1 MSDPQW
7 PDLSSL
13 YPGGGQQS
21 QDPSAPY
28 YNPQQG
34 ASRSG
39 TRPSQPMSPY
49 GSPDEASQYGQQ
61 GQYGQY
67 AQPSQYGQSQQSG
80 QYGRQSQS
88 GQYGQYGEYGQY
100 GQQQPSQAP
109 NPYGQPG
116 YQTGAGYPG
125 GPYEQPGAP
134 AYPASPYGQPAAPS
148 QPMYP
153 YPPDDPT
160 MQSTPFSRP
169 LAPAPSQPLYPYGQ
183 PGAPSQSLAPYGE
196 FGPPSRGLAPVGAP
210 AKRKRSLTWL
220 WITLG
225 VLVVLLAAGGG
236 GAVYVVGQ
244 LAAPATAAK
253 TFCNDLKAQGYDAA
267 YSMLSSALRTQY
279 THDQF
284 VQGSQALDQIEGQ
297 VTACQP
303 STSGGGYHYSFGA
316 NTASVAASIS
326 RNKETTSLTGTLRLK
341 SEGGSWKVSGIDTS
355 LLGVNL
361 GALQTANTFCSALQ
375 NKDYATATGLFDSS
389 LHVAQADWATWDQI
403 GGAIKSCALQ
413 GLGTGNTDSAA
424 SFEIAVARANS
435 GSQTGALA
443 LALESGAWKV
453 SKLDSGLLGPDLGPL
468 KVGNQFC
475 QDILKGDFGSAFG
488 LLSSGLQ
495 QAVGSKDKV
504 AQAFALP
511 AGVYFS
517 NCTAKLSTYKVSGS
531 SGGYD
536 STLVLSNGS
545 QTADVTMSLSF
556 VQDSS
561 GWKVDDW
568 SFSLS

>member
-7 PDLSSL
+7 PDLSSP
-13 YPGGGQQS
+13 YSGGGQQS
-21 QDPSAPY
+21 QDPAAPY

-34 ASRSG
+34 VSSYG
-39 TRPSQPMSPY
+39 TRPSRPMSPY
-49 GSPDEASQYGQQ
+49 GAPDDASQYGQLGQQ

-67 AQPSQYGQSQQSG
+67 GQQGQSG
-80 QYGRQSQS
+80 QSGQS
-88 GQYGQYGEYGQY
+88 GQYGQYGDYGQY
-100 GQQQPSQAP
+100 GQQPPSQSP
-109 NPYGQPG
+109 N
-116 YQTGAGYPG
+116 
-125 GPYEQPGAP
+125 PYEQPGAP
-134 AYPASPYGQPAAPS
+134 AYPTGPYGQPAAPS

-153 YPPDDPT
+153 YPTNDPT
-160 MQSTPFSRP
+160 VQSTPFSRP
-169 LAPAPSQPLYPYGQ
+169 LAPSQPLYPYGQ
-183 PGAPSQSLAPYGE
+183 PAAPYGE
-196 FGPPSRGLAPVGAP
+196 FGPQSRGLVPAGTP

-225 VLVVLLAAGGG
+225 ALVVLLAAGGG

-244 LAAPATAAK
+244 LAAPAKTA
-253 TFCNDLKAQGYDAA
+253 TQFCNDLKAQSYDAA
-267 YSMLSSALRTQY
+267 YSMLSSSLHSQY
-279 THDQF
+279 SHDQF
-284 VQGSQALDQIEGQ
+284 VQGSQVLDQIEGQ

-326 RNKETTSLTGTLRLK
+326 RNKAAGSLTGTLRLT
-341 SEGGSWKVSGIDTS
+341 SESGSWKVSGIDTS

-375 NKDYATATGLFDSS
+375 NKDYTTATGLFDSS
-389 LHVAQADWATWDQI
+389 LHVAQTDWATWDQI

-435 GSQTGALA
+435 GSQSGALA

-468 KVGNQFC
+468 KVGGQFC

-511 AGVYFS
+511 TGVYFA
-517 NCTAKLSTYKVSGS
+517 NCTAKLSTYKASGGSGS
-531 SGGYD
+531 YD
-536 STLVLSNGS
+536 ATLVISNGS

-556 VQDSS
+556 VEESG

-568 SFSLS
+568 SFSLG

>member
-7 PDLSSL
+7 PNLSSP

-28 YNPQQG
+28 YNPQQA
-34 ASRSG
+34 ASSYG
-39 TRPSQPMSPY
+39 TRPSRPMSPY
-49 GSPDEASQYGQQ
+49 GSPDDASQYGQQ
-61 GQYGQY
+61 GQPGQY
-67 AQPSQYGQSQQSG
+67 GQPSQYGQYGQSG
-80 QYGRQSQS
+80 QQGQSN
-88 GQYGQYGEYGQY
+88 QYGQYGEYSQY
-100 GQQQPSQAP
+100 GQQPSQAP
-109 NPYGQPG
+109 NPY
-116 YQTGAGYPG
+116 
-125 GPYEQPGAP
+125 EQPGAP
-134 AYPASPYGQPAAPS
+134 VYPTGPYGQPAAPS

-153 YPPDDPT
+153 YPYPT
-160 MQSTPFSRP
+160 GDSTVQSTPF
-169 LAPAPSQPLYPYGQ
+169 SQPLYPYGQ
-183 PGAPSQSLAPYGE
+183 PTAPSQPLMPYGE
-196 FGPPSRGLAPVGAP
+196 FGPPSSGLAPAMPP

-253 TFCNDLKAQGYDAA
+253 AFCNDLKAQSYDAA
-267 YSMLSSALRTQY
+267 YSMLSSSLHTQY
-279 THDQF
+279 SHDQF

-316 NTASVAASIS
+316 NTASVAAAIS
-326 RNKETTSLTGTLRLK
+326 RNKEAGSLSGTLRLT
-341 SEGGSWKVSGIDTS
+341 SESGSWKVSGIDTS
-355 LLGVNL
+355 LLGVSL

-375 NKDYATATGLFDSS
+375 NKDYTTATGLFDSS
-389 LHVAQADWATWDQI
+389 LKVAQTDWATWDQI
-403 GGAIKSCALQ
+403 GGTIKTCALQ

-424 SFEIAVARANS
+424 SFEISVARANS
-435 GSQTGALA
+435 GNQSGALA
-443 LALESGAWKV
+443 LALESGSWKV
-453 SKLDSGLLGPDLGPL
+453 SKLDAGLLGPDLGPL
-468 KVGNQFC
+468 KVGGQFC
-475 QDILKGDFGSAFG
+475 QDILKGDFGSAYG

-511 AGVYFS
+511 AGVYFA
-517 NCTAKLSTYKVSGS
+517 NCTAKLSSYKASGS
-531 SGGYD
+531 SGSYD
-536 STLVLSNGS
+536 ATLVISNGS
-545 QTADVTMSLSF
+545 QTANVTMSLSF
-556 VQDSS
+556 VQESG

-568 SFSLS
+568 NFSLG